1 MPPPSS
7 AWDWPA
13 GGWPSG
19 NDARPG
25 IPPQGAPGRTVN
37 LPLSDGAEEYL
48 SWLAVEKGR
57 SHNTLVAYRR
67 DLATWERWATANG
80 LDSNGVRPEDV
91 ERHLAELRVDGRNPA
106 SLARATTALRGLF
119 RFLVSEGVLASDPT
133 GDVRSPRLPR
143 RLPKALDEPQVI
155 GLLDSVSG
163 NSPADL
169 RDRALLELLYG
180 TGARISEVVGLSLLD
195 LQGDD
200 GLLRVFGKGSKER
213 LVPLGGPARF
223 ALDRWLGPSGRPRMA
238 PDRWVRRSDA
248 EAVFINTR
256 GGRLSRQG
264 GWAIVSHRAQRM
276 GLGDVVSPHVLR
288 HSCASHML
296 AHGADIRVVQEVLG
310 HVSIATTQLYTKLS
324 QDHLRASYLRAHPR
338 AVMPQLK

>member
-1 MPPPSS
+1 M
-7 AWDWPA
+7 
-13 GGWPSG
+13 
-19 NDARPG
+19 
-25 IPPQGAPGRTVN
+25 N
-37 LPLSDGAEEYL
+37 LPLTDVGEEYL

-57 SHNTLVAYRR
+57 SRNTLAAYRR
-67 DLATWERWATANG
+67 DLATWEAWAAAHGADPT
-80 LDSNGVRPEDV
+80 RPTTGDL
-91 ERHLAELRVDGRNPA
+91 ERHLDELRAEGRNPA

-119 RFLVSEGVLASDPT
+119 RFLVAEGDLATDPT
-133 GDVRSPRLPR
+133 TDLRSPRLPR
-143 RLPKALDEPQVI
+143 RLPKALDEHLVI

-180 TGARISEVVGLSLLD
+180 TGARISEVVGLSLID

-200 GLLRVFGKGSKER
+200 GLLRVFGKGAKER

-238 PDRWVRRSDA
+238 PVRWARRSDE
-248 EAVFINTR
+248 EAVFLNTR

-264 GWAIVSHRAQRM
+264 AWAVVTRHAERV

-296 AHGADIRVVQEVLG
+296 AHGADIRIVQEVLG
-310 HVSIATTQLYTKLS
+310 HVSIATTQIYTKLS
-324 QDHLRASYLRAHPR
+324 QEHLRQSYLRAHPR
-338 AVMPQLK
+338 AQPRAAGSPLQ